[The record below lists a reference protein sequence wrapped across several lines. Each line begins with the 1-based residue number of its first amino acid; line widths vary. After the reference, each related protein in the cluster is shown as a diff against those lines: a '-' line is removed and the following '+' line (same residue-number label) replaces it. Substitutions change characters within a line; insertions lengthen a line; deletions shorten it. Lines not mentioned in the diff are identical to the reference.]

1 MSASRTL
8 KTATE
13 QTSAQFLAERV
24 VEGYQSLSTGDLSLI
39 EPLYADDVYFED
51 PSHGVQGKVS
61 LMRYFENM
69 FRNMEKCSFKFH
81 RTLTTD
87 TEVFLTWT
95 MILNHKKLAGGETIR
110 VEGSS
115 FLKTRNGKIYYHRDY
130 FDMGALVYENLPLIG
145 RIIKSI
151 RVRLGQ

>member
-1 MSASRTL
+1 MSVPRTL

-13 QTSAQFLAERV
+13 QTSAEFLAESV
-24 VEGYQSLSTGDLSLI
+24 VQAYQSLSTGDLSLI
-39 EPLYADDVYFED
+39 EPLYADDIYFED
-51 PSHGVQGKVS
+51 PSHGVQGKAS
-61 LMRYFENM
+61 LMGYFGNM
-69 FRNMEKCSFKFH
+69 FKNMDKCSFKFH

-95 MILNHKKLAGGETIR
+95 MIMNHKKLAGGQTIR

-130 FDMGALVYENLPLIG
+130 FDLGALVYENLPLIG
-145 RIIKSI
+145 RIIKRI